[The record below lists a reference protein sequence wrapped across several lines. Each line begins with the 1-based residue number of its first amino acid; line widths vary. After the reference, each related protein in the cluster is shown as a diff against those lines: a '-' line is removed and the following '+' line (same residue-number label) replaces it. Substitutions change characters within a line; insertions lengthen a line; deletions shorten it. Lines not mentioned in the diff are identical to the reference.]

1 MSGNTR
7 PQSGMTLIELIIV
20 IVIMGI
26 AMTIFTTALIPQIQN
41 ASSFHYQSRAV
52 SLGQSMMSQILAR
65 NFDHYVDPNGGLIR
79 CGETALSAP
88 PCLTG
93 TDLGADDGE
102 PTPATFNDVDDYI
115 GCWYTDNTKASCA
128 VNPHYELRDIFGSDA
143 TNDYRNFR
151 VEVQVTVSQNSASGI
166 PKMKRV
172 QLDVFAGNSTTR
184 TLRLVG
190 YRGNY

>member
-1 MSGNTR
+1 MRESVR
-7 PQSGMTLIELIIV
+7 PQFGMTLIELIIV

-88 PCLTG
+88 ACRIVLG
-93 TDLGADDGE
+93 TDGGE
-102 PTPATFNDVDDYI
+102 TTPATFNDVDDYI
-115 GCWYTDNTKASCA
+115 GCWYTDDTKASCT
-128 VNPHYELRDIFGSDA
+128 VTPHYELRDILGNDA